1 MPSLFY
7 SKHTLATQANVQH
20 GSPQPAKIGSWV
32 GEGSAHA
39 RLVCALQ
46 TMALSIQSSLEVG
59 GGETATASPALQ
71 EAAAL
76 LVAQMPVAEAA
87 AILEWLTGVKC
98 SPSTWNGR
106 LVGKDGD
113 ARTGMDVIDWLEV
126 QVEVYGFVPP
136 VLLANHS
143 ANSVAKQRMGQLT
156 DSGLIGVSGWQLWQR
171 D

>member
-1 MPSLFY
+1 M
-7 SKHTLATQANVQH
+7 
-20 GSPQPAKIGSWV
+20 
-32 GEGSAHA
+32 
-39 RLVCALQ
+39 RL
-46 TMALSIQSSLEVG
+46 G